1 MMRLEFNDAE
11 QAMLDEA
18 KKLEAAGKAKQQE
31 AFDARDARERVRPLK
46 DRLVFAARTYCH
58 CGHGM
63 AYDPLNEVGRDES
76 SPFKMA
82 DRWTCS
88 AQLLDIADEKLTHTS
103 PLPFAFYE
111 LKSEDQPS
119 ANGLTTREPVAPNPA
134 VNPPKSEG
142 GAK

>member
-1 MMRLEFNDAE
+1 MSRLELNDTERALVAE
-11 QAMLDEA
+11 GDA
-18 KKLEAAGKAKQQE
+18 LEAQAKAKRQE
-31 AFDARDARERVRPLK
+31 AYDLRDARERERPLK

-88 AQLLDIADEKLTHTS
+88 AILLGIADQNLVHQD

-111 LKSEDQPS
+111 LESENQPS
-119 ANGLTTREPVAPNPA
+119 AGGQTTREPIAPNPA
-134 VNPPKSEG
+134 VNPPTQESVQ
-142 GAK
+142 

>member
-1 MMRLEFNDAE
+1 MSRLDFNKTE
-11 QAMLDEA
+11 QALLAEA
-18 KKLEAAGKAKQQE
+18 DVFEAQAKAKRQE
-31 AFDARDARERVRPLK
+31 AYDLRDARERERPLK

-63 AYDPLNEVGRDES
+63 AYDPLNEVGRDQS
-76 SPFKMA
+76 SPFVMV

-88 AQLLDIADEKLTHTS
+88 AVLLGIADEKLVHQE

-119 ANGLTTREPVAPNPA
+119 AAGQTTREPIAPNPA
-134 VNPPKSEG
+134 VNPPASESVQ
-142 GAK
+142 